1 MKTRNSVFRLSPA
14 EASLIYLVL
23 LLFILIVA
31 YPLFWTLYTSLKPQ
45 LAIFENPFALPDRL
59 FLDNY
64 ARAFKT
70 ANFGRYLANSLIVV
84 IPSLFGIIFLSTTSG
99 YAFARFRFRGS
110 TFLFLFFLVGIMVPT
125 QAIIVFVYKIVSSL
139 KLLNSY
145 FSLIFTFFSWIS
157 VGVFI
162 MRSFFRSLPDDIL
175 ESARIEGCSEFRI
188 YLQIASPLSVPS
200 IATIGIFYFV
210 WVWNNFLYPLLF
222 LQNVKLSTI
231 PMGIM
236 LFKAKYT
243 VDWGLQCAAL
253 TIATMPALLLYFIFQ
268 KRFVK
273 GLTAGAI
280 KG

>member
-1 MKTRNSVFRLSPA
+1 MKTNSVFRLSA
-14 EASLIYLVL
+14 LEASLIYLVL

-31 YPLFWTLYTSLKPQ
+31 YPLIWTLYTSLKPQ
-45 LAIFENPFALPDRL
+45 LKIFENPFALPDRL
-59 FLDNY
+59 YLENY
-64 ARAFKT
+64 VRAFQT
-70 ANFGRYLANSLIVV
+70 ANFGRYLLNSLIVV
-84 IPSLFGIIFLSTTSG
+84 IPSLFGIIFLSTTCG

-125 QAIIVFVYKIVSSL
+125 QAIIIFVYKIVSSL
-139 KLLNSY
+139 KLLNS
-145 FSLIFTFFSWIS
+145 FVSLIFTYFSWVS

-162 MRSFFRSLPDDIL
+162 MRSFFKRLPDDIL

-188 YLQIASPLSVPS
+188 YLQIASPLSIPS

-222 LQNVKLSTI
+222 IQNVKLSTI

-253 TIATMPALLLYFIFQ
+253 TIATMPAMILYFVFQ
-268 KRFVK
+268 KRFVS
-273 GLTAGAI
+273 GLTAGAL